1 MKRTVLTV
9 FVLFFAVAFAMT
21 MATGSV
27 MAKAKSEK
35 MTVVGK
41 VEQGKIVTDSGQQ
54 YTVADN
60 AKGKELM
67 SDHMGHRVEVKGKV
81 EHKNGEDRLV
91 VSSIK
96 HLSNQ

>member
-1 MKRTVLTV
+1 MKRTVLTF
-9 FVLFFAVAFAMT
+9 FVLFFAVAFTMT

-27 MAKAKSEK
+27 MAKEKSEK
-35 MTVVGK
+35 MTIVGK
-41 VEQGKIVTDSGQQ
+41 VEQGKIVADDGQQ
-54 YTVADN
+54 FTVADN

-67 SDHMGHRVEVKGKV
+67 TDHMGHRVEVKGKM
-81 EHKNGEDRLV
+81 EHKDGQDKLV